1 MGNKDKTRDE
11 TAATPSKESRDT
23 ALARTIAQAV
33 AEAFTKQKAEETK
46 LITETFT
53 RQMEKMQVQY
63 EELLKA
69 SHAQNFPSTLKVT
82 SGSEGFRV
90 MDPFDWT
97 HDKNIY
103 QRWQLWSMKARLALD
118 AMEGDNEK
126 TKISYL
132 HHWLDGK
139 GIDKIKGWMNSK
151 ILISQQDYDALEE
164 RERIGKYSADKV
176 ESYFSLVENILTPRS
191 NPLLAVEELHVA
203 KQGSMT
209 SQDFYSHVLQIVK
222 RCQFPNQEA
231 EGRAIRDAIFIGM
244 NSQRARDKAINLMNE
259 EGKVVTVEFLMNH
272 LAVEDGNSQHKFL
285 SQLNSSSSVNM
296 VAYDRRQNKGKG
308 NRGKQSSGRNMA
320 QNKSRGQ
327 ASSSTAQPSRKP
339 PGMEGKCMRCGKP
352 DHLQGQKCAAKNA
365 KCKECHKIG
374 HFYKVCQSKKR
385 TRRANLA
392 QAVPQNENDT
402 HIDECGLV
410 QPNPPLV
417 GMLKLINHIGT
428 TNGTQGKHLKFP
440 IDVDVRG
447 SYKDHLIVRVD
458 TGADDMII
466 AGKDEMEHDRNFQ
479 AFMEKCMENNLTLNA
494 EKIQFKQKQVSFYGN
509 SWSENGISPDPKKI
523 QALKHMEFPPDKET
537 MRSFLG
543 MINYLN
549 RYSALSAHLAAPLSS
564 LTHQAADY
572 KPEKTNMENFQ
583 RLKMEIS
590 NTKALP
596 YFDTSAETTLQT
608 DASKKGLGACLIQN
622 GKVVCYASRLLTK
635 TEQNYQNLEREALGT
650 IWGMEKFHY
659 FLYGKE
665 FTLETDQKP
674 LVSIY
679 KKHMVDISPRVQRL
693 IVRSFPYQPF
703 TVVYKKGRDIPV
715 ADALSRVT
723 PMDPEDNIKLP
734 IIAVNMITKLVLMS
748 TFTQDNFSRKLDR
761 IRKSTSQDNQLT
773 RLSHYIN
780 TGFPCEK
787 KNLPRDLQDYWNYR
801 DTLSIENGLIT
812 CGSRIIV
819 PHEM

>member
-11 TAATPSKESRDT
+11 NATTSSDREQESRDT

-33 AEAFTKQKAEETK
+33 AEAFAKQKTKETK

-53 RQMEKMQVQY
+53 RQMEKTQAQY

-82 SGSEGFRV
+82 SSSEGFRV

-118 AMEGDNEK
+118 TMEGDNEK

-151 ILISQQDYDALEE
+151 ILISQEDNDALEE
-164 RERIGKYSADKV
+164 RERNGKYSADKV

-209 SQDFYSHVLQIVK
+209 SQDFYSHISQLVK

-231 EGRAIRDAIFIGM
+231 EERAVRDAIFIGM

-285 SQLNSSSSVNM
+285 SQLSSNSSVNM
-296 VAYDRRQNKGKG
+296 VAYDRRQNKGKS
-308 NRGKQSSGRNMA
+308 NKGKQSSGRNTT

-327 ASSSTAQPSRKP
+327 ASSSTVQPSRKP

-392 QAVPQNENDT
+392 QAVP
-402 HIDECGLV
+402 
-410 QPNPPLV
+410 
-417 GMLKLINHIGT
+417 
-428 TNGTQGKHLKFP
+428 
-440 IDVDVRG
+440 
-447 SYKDHLIVRVD
+447 
-458 TGADDMII
+458 
-466 AGKDEMEHDRNFQ
+466 
-479 AFMEKCMENNLTLNA
+479 
-494 EKIQFKQKQVSFYGN
+494 
-509 SWSENGISPDPKKI
+509 
-523 QALKHMEFPPDKET
+523 
-537 MRSFLG
+537 
-543 MINYLN
+543 
-549 RYSALSAHLAAPLSS
+549 
-564 LTHQAADY
+564 
-572 KPEKTNMENFQ
+572 
-583 RLKMEIS
+583 
-590 NTKALP
+590 
-596 YFDTSAETTLQT
+596 
-608 DASKKGLGACLIQN
+608 
-622 GKVVCYASRLLTK
+622 
-635 TEQNYQNLEREALGT
+635 
-650 IWGMEKFHY
+650 
-659 FLYGKE
+659 
-665 FTLETDQKP
+665 
-674 LVSIY
+674 
-679 KKHMVDISPRVQRL
+679 
-693 IVRSFPYQPF
+693 
-703 TVVYKKGRDIPV
+703 
-715 ADALSRVT
+715 
-723 PMDPEDNIKLP
+723 
-734 IIAVNMITKLVLMS
+734 
-748 TFTQDNFSRKLDR
+748 
-761 IRKSTSQDNQLT
+761 
-773 RLSHYIN
+773 
-780 TGFPCEK
+780 
-787 KNLPRDLQDYWNYR
+787 
-801 DTLSIENGLIT
+801 
-812 CGSRIIV
+812 
-819 PHEM
+819 